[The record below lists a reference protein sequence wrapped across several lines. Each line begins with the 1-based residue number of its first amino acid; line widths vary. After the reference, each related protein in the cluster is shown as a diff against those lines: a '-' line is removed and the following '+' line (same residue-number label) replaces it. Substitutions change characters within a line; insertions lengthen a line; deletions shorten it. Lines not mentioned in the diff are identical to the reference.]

1 MIRFFRSRWWLLL
14 PLALAALAALHTGL
28 WRSASSALAQGFE
41 DWAAQRRAR
50 GWVVQHGT
58 PVRGGWP
65 FAVTLTLPG
74 IEIAGSPRTTPADLR
89 WRAEAL
95 ELRIALPEWEELR
108 VVPRGRQLLA
118 LPGLELPFAADR
130 LDLALPLDGGAT
142 PREARLTAERLR
154 MNTPL
159 GSFELRQGALNMRAR
174 LSATEGEPALSIDL
188 DMAELTLPP
197 HAGPLG
203 PRLERLI
210 LEGMLS
216 GPLPLLRHPT
226 QRAEAWRDAGGT
238 IELRRAALQW
248 GPVGASLAA
257 TGTLDEAL
265 QPMGAGQLAV
275 TGAAEAVAALVAAG
289 WLSARAAGPAR
300 AMAALLSRPGED
312 GGPPVLELPVTL
324 TERRIG
330 LARLTLAR
338 LPALEWPPPPELPD
352 AARDPSLPGSD

>member
-1 MIRFFRSRWWLLL
+1 
-14 PLALAALAALHTGL
+14 
-28 WRSASSALAQGFE
+28 
-41 DWAAQRRAR
+41 
-50 GWVVQHGT
+50 VVQHGT

-74 IEIAGSPRTTPADLR
+74 VEIAGSPRTTPADLR
-89 WRAEAL
+89 WQAEAL

-108 VVPRGRQLLA
+108 VAPRGRQLLA
-118 LPGLELPFAADR
+118 LQGFALPFAADR

-159 GSFELRQGALNMRAR
+159 GGFEMRQGALIMRAR
-174 LSATEGEPALSIDL
+174 LSATEGEPAFSIDL
-188 DMAELTLPP
+188 DVTGLTLPP
-197 HAGPLG
+197 NAGPLG
-203 PRLERLI
+203 QRLDHLV

-248 GPVGASLAA
+248 GPVGASLSS

-275 TGAAEAVAALVAAG
+275 TGAAEAVEAMVAAG
-289 WLSARAAGPAR
+289 WLSARAAGPTR

-312 GGPPVLELPVTL
+312 GGPAVLELPITL

-330 LARLTLAR
+330 LARLPLAR